1 MYGAAVRS
9 RLTRILLA
17 ALGAALLAAGCG
29 DGGSD
34 ATESD
39 APFEP
44 RATLEAIGGTSR
56 TDKPEIVL
64 RVRARPGDA
73 NIRSVAVN
81 LPPVVLVDTTAV
93 GKICSEKELES
104 NGCADSN
111 PLGAARAVSP
121 AYDAPLAGPVHVV
134 SGSGQLPGLVYSLSG
149 PADVQLRGRVVSNG
163 GRMQAGVDDVP
174 DTPLKSFELRIK
186 GGRSGYMVLSRN
198 ICGAEAV
205 ADGTFTSHDG
215 QTRRQK
221 IPLEADCGG

>member
-9 RLTRILLA
+9 RLHLTLLA
-17 ALGAALLAAGCG
+17 ALGATLLAAGCG

-34 ATESD
+34 TTESA

-64 RVRARPGDA
+64 RVTARPGDA
-73 NIRSVAVN
+73 NIRSVAVR

-93 GKICSEKELES
+93 GKICSQKELES

-111 PLGAARAVSP
+111 PLGFARAFSP
-121 AYDAPLAGPVHVV
+121 AYDGALAGPVHVV

-149 PADVQLRGRVVSNG
+149 PADVQLRGRVVSKG
-163 GRMQAGVDDVP
+163 GRMQAGVEDIP
-174 DTPLKSFELRIK
+174 DTPLKSFELTIK
-186 GGRSGYMVLSRN
+186 GGRPGYLVLSRN

-205 ADGTFTSHDG
+205 ADVTFTSQGDLVS
-215 QTRRQK
+215 RQEA
-221 IPLEADCGG
+221 PLDVACG